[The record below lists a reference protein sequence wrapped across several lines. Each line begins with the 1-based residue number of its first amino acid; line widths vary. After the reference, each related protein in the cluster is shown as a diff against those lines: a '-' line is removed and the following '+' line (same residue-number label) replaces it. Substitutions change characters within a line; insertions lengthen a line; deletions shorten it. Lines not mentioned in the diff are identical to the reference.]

1 MAKMSS
7 KSIRFKC
14 HNCGK
19 KLKSHKSHSG
29 KKGTKT
35 KNIIPEHEEDIVA
48 VVAELLQAD
57 NTDTTIDWIIK

>member
-1 MAKMSS
+1 MN
-7 KSIRFKC
+7 SIRFKC

-29 KKGTKT
+29 KKGTCPECKT

-48 VVAELLQAD
+48 VVAELLKAD
-57 NTDTTIDWIIK
+57 DTDTTIDWKVK